1 MVLLSVPEVQNWLG
15 RKASQIL
22 SQQLSSR
29 VQIGRVEISLPNRV
43 IVDSLYLWDR
53 NDSLLLSVRRTGAKM
68 EWTPLLTENRISIA
82 NVQLMGAGAHI
93 YQGADSL
100 YNIQFLI
107 DIFSS
112 KDTLNRRPLDL
123 RIGSLIIRRSNLVFD
138 NIAISDI
145 NLTAH
150 LHRLTDDSL
159 SFSLKRLS
167 LREGHGLVL
176 HEMAL
181 EGKATRTHLHLDTLH
196 VIAQLPSNPRYPERV
211 DLHLSASGNEHRVRL
226 HRLEAHSPLY
236 TVSLLANGFVDDVL
250 SHPSIVLLIEHF
262 SASNLPNRLQA
273 LGEVGVE
280 GSLYTNLHD
289 HQLDIS
295 ASTALGRLSLRGNL
309 KDNNNFSA
317 SLTTDTLLL
326 SPLTRGTGVA
336 SLHRS
341 MVRIDAQ
348 GCIKGAD
355 GQPQI
360 SANLSAPLIQFS
372 GYTLHG
378 LSAQASRTRHDT
390 EISLAL
396 SDPHGALKAQLNIPG
411 DRWQQTAA
419 DITVDN
425 FQWNRE
431 GDKIPMQPADLHI
444 THDYYDNSHH
454 LLLNSNNIQLQATG
468 QLEDSIDFVLTF
480 IDTVLVRKFADV
492 DLRIPQ
498 QGILVGTLTIAPQFD
513 LLKSRLRAQLEVP
526 QINYGKETLSNTQL
540 QLNYTPDAL
549 NGTFYTEREMPS
561 GSTAFD
567 LSVENSE
574 NRLHALFSWNN
585 NNGPRQQGT
594 VDATA
599 LLNRDSLEKSDFR
612 LWIAPSELVINDSV
626 WQVHSGAV
634 RWYKGVAEVNGLGV
648 SQNDRHLTVNGRV
661 SKDPADTLRAS
672 FHDINV
678 AYIMDL
684 VKFHDVLFGGNA
696 SGEAVLTGLMS
707 NPVVDARAH
716 VTDFTFNNTP
726 EGTVDARLVWGQ
738 TPGTLD
744 IEGHV
749 FDEAEGMD
757 TYVSGLVVPG
767 KKPDSR
773 LHLDIDTKHFDLGFL
788 NYFTEGILGDLH
800 GHTSGKAFVGG
811 PLGQINLAGR
821 LRLEDLSV
829 YVPYTGVR
837 YLMTGIGEDSVLL
850 EPNHIYLRNARI
862 MDVHGEMASDIHN
875 GLLQGHIQHN
885 CFKNLRYDFSLDG
898 RNLLL
903 YDMKTFDDQPFYG
916 TLFSTG
922 NVHLFGGE
930 GKLQVDASIA
940 PEKGSSLTYNVDT
953 PGGVTNSDFI
963 TYVDRSTVDSLQ
975 HHEEVSVTSS
985 ARDLSKISTDIRVNI
1000 DMNMSP
1006 AMRMRLLMNRKSD
1019 DLIDIGGEGR
1029 LLANFHNKGH
1039 FNLYGTYTISDGIYN
1054 LSFQEIIRK
1063 NFTFRPGGTVSFAGP
1078 PLNAV
1083 LNLQAAYTVPN
1094 VSLNDLGSSSL
1105 GFNNTRVDCLM
1116 NVTGRAASPVITFD
1130 FDLPNATEDEKRIVH
1145 SMVSTEEERNMQVIY
1160 LLGVGRF
1167 YSYQAQAQQ
1176 GTAGQTGTAMYS
1188 FMASTLSQR
1197 FNKLLG
1203 NAIGSNNWN
1212 FGANV
1217 RTGSTGWDNVDVE
1230 GMLSGRLLDNR
1241 LLINGNFGYRE
1252 SYYTTRNIITDVD
1265 VQYLLTRNGSIAI
1278 KGYNKTN
1285 DRYFV
1290 QNSFNTQGIGIQ
1302 LQKEFNR
1309 FNQLFRHTRRTP
1321 AKVKGKT
1328 TRDTEKTTET
1338 KTKKSAQP

>member
-43 IVDSLYLWDR
+43 VVDSLYLWDR

-159 SFSLKRLS
+159 SLSLKRLS

-250 SHPSIVLLIEHF
+250 SHPSIVLLIEHL
-262 SASNLPNRLQA
+262 SASNLPDRLQA

-549 NGTFYTEREMPS
+549 NGTLYTEREMPS

-574 NRLHALFSWNN
+574 DRLHALFSWNN

-599 LLNRDSLEKSDFR
+599 LLNRDSLGKSDFR

-975 HHEEVSVTSS
+975 HYEEVSVTSS

>member
-1 MVLLSVPEVQNWLG
+1 MLLSVPEVQNWLG
-15 RKASQIL
+15 RKASNIL
-22 SQQLSSR
+22 SRQLSTR
-29 VQIGRVEISLPNRV
+29 VSIGRVEISLPNRV
-43 IVDSLYLWDR
+43 VVDSLYLWDR
-53 NDSLLLSVRRTGAKM
+53 NDSLLLSVRRAGAKM

-82 NVQLMGAGAHI
+82 NAQLMGAKAHI

-107 DIFSS
+107 DTFSS
-112 KDTLNRRPLDL
+112 KDTINRRPLDL
-123 RIGSLIIRRSNLVFD
+123 RIGSLIIRRSNVVFND
-138 NIAISDI
+138 FSVSDI

-159 SFSLKRLS
+159 SLSLKRLS

-176 HEMAL
+176 HEMGVEA
-181 EGKATRTHLHLDTLH
+181 EATRSRLSLDTLY
-196 VIAQLPSNPRYPERV
+196 VNAQLPPHQHYPERV
-211 DLHLSASGNEHRVRL
+211 NLLLSASGDERRIRL

-236 TVSLLANGFVDDVL
+236 TFSLLANGFVDDVL
-250 SHPSIVLLIEHF
+250 SHPSFVLLIDRI
-262 SASNLPNRLQA
+262 SAADLPDRLQA
-273 LGEVGVE
+273 LGQVGIE
-280 GSLYTNLHD
+280 GRLHSNLHD
-289 HQLDIS
+289 HQVDIS
-295 ASTALGRLSLRGNL
+295 ASTALGHLSLRGNL
-309 KDNNNFSA
+309 TDNNNFTA

-326 SPLTRGTGVA
+326 SPLTQGTGA
-336 SLHRS
+336 SSLHRS
-341 MVRIDAQ
+341 MVRLDAQ
-348 GCIKGAD
+348 GRIKGA
-355 GQPQI
+355 GGLPQLT
-360 SANLSAPLIQFS
+360 ADLSVPLVQFS
-372 GYTLHG
+372 GYTLHN
-378 LSAQASRTRHDT
+378 LSLQASRTLRDT
-390 EISLAL
+390 EMSLAL
-396 SDPHGALKAQLNIPG
+396 NDQHGALTAQLNIPG

-419 DITVDN
+419 DIMVDN

-431 GDKIPMQPADLHI
+431 GDEILMQPTDLHI
-444 THDYYDNSHH
+444 THDFYENSHH
-454 LLLNSNNIQLQATG
+454 LSLKSNDIQLQATG
-468 QLEDSIDFVLTF
+468 LLEDSVDFVLTF
-480 IDTVLVRKFADV
+480 MDTVLVRKFAGV

-498 QGILVGTLTIAPQFD
+498 QGILVGTLSPAPRFD
-513 LLKSRLRAQLEVP
+513 WLKSRLKAQLEVP
-526 QINYGKETLSNTQL
+526 QVCYSKETLSNTQL
-540 QLNYTPDAL
+540 QLDYAPDAL
-549 NGTFYTEREMPS
+549 KGTLYTEREMLN

-567 LSVENSE
+567 FSVENSDD
-574 NRLHALFSWNN
+574 RLHALFSWNN
-585 NNGPRQQGT
+585 NSGPRQHGT
-594 VDATA
+594 VDAAA
-599 LLNRDSLEKSDFR
+599 LINRDSLGKSDFR
-612 LWIAPSELVINDSV
+612 LWIAPSELVISDTV
-626 WQVHSGAV
+626 WQVHPGTV
-634 RWYKGVAEVNGLGV
+634 RWHEGAAEVNGLGF

-661 SKDPADTLRAS
+661 SKNPADTLLAS
-672 FHDINV
+672 FRDINV

-684 VKFHDVLFGGNA
+684 VKFRSVLFGGNA
-696 SGEAVLTGLMS
+696 SGEAVLTGLMDK
-707 NPVVDARAH
+707 PVVDARAH
-716 VTDFTFNNTP
+716 VTDFTFNHTP
-726 EGTVDARLVWGQ
+726 EGTVDARLVWGR

-749 FDEAEGMD
+749 YDEDKGMD

-788 NYFTEGILGDLH
+788 NYFTEGILGDLN

-811 PLGQINLAGR
+811 PLGKINLAGR
-821 LRLEDLSV
+821 LHLEDLSV

-837 YLMTGIGEDSVLL
+837 YLMAGIGEDSVLL
-850 EPNHIYLRNARI
+850 EPNHIYLRNAHI
-862 MDVHGEMASDIHN
+862 MDVHGELASDIHN
-875 GLLQGHIQHN
+875 GLLQGHIQHD

-898 RNLLL
+898 SNLLL
-903 YDMKTFDDQPFYG
+903 YDIKTFDDQPFYG

-930 GKLQVDASIA
+930 GKLQVDAAIA

-953 PGGVTNSDFI
+953 PSGVTNSDFI
-963 TYVDRSTVDSLQ
+963 TYVDRTTIDSLRN
-975 HHEEVSVTSS
+975 HEDVSITSS
-985 ARDLSKISTDIRVNI
+985 ARDLSKLSTDIRVNI

-1006 AMRMRLLMNRKSD
+1006 DMRVRLLMNRKSD

-1029 LLANFHNKGH
+1029 LLANFHNKGR
-1039 FNLYGTYTISDGIYN
+1039 FNLYGTYTIADGIYN

-1176 GTAGQTGTAMYS
+1176 GTGQTGTAMYS

-1230 GMLSGRLLDNR
+1230 GMLSGRLFDNR
-1241 LLINGNFGYRE
+1241 LLVNGNFGYRE

-1265 VQYLLTRNGSIAI
+1265 VQYLLTRNGSVAI

-1309 FNQLFRHTRRTP
+1309 FSQLFRRTRRTP
-1321 AKVKGKT
+1321 AKTGTTVK
-1328 TRDTEKTTET
+1328 T
-1338 KTKKSAQP
+1338 KTKTETENKESAQP

>member
-1 MVLLSVPEVQNWLG
+1 MLLSVPEVQKWLG
-15 RKASQIL
+15 REASHIL
-22 SQQLSSR
+22 SKQLSSR
-29 VQIGRVEISLPNRV
+29 VHIGRVEISLPNRV
-43 IVDSLYLWDR
+43 VVDSLYLWDR
-53 NDSLLLSVRRTGAKM
+53 NDSLLLSVRRAGAKM

-82 NVQLMGAGAHI
+82 NAQLMGAGAHI
-93 YQGADSL
+93 YQGPDSL

-107 DIFSS
+107 DTFSS

-123 RIGSLIIRRSNLVFD
+123 RIGSLIIRRSNVVFND
-138 NIAISDI
+138 IAISDI

-159 SFSLKRLS
+159 SLTLKRLS

-176 HEMAL
+176 HEMAV
-181 EGKATRTHLHLDTLH
+181 EGQATRTRLYLDTLS
-196 VIAQLPSNPRYPERV
+196 INAQLPSHPRFPENI
-211 DLHLSASGNEHRVRL
+211 DLRLSASGNERRIRL

-236 TVSLLANGFVDDVL
+236 TVSFLANGFIDDVL
-250 SHPSIVLLIEHF
+250 SHPSFVLLIDRL
-262 SASNLPNRLQA
+262 SATDLPDRLQA
-273 LGEVGVE
+273 LGKVDVK
-280 GSLYTNLHD
+280 GSLHSNLHD
-289 HQLDIS
+289 HQVDIS
-295 ASTALGRLSLRGNL
+295 TSTALGRFSLIGSL
-309 KDNNNFSA
+309 KDNNDFTA

-326 SPLTRGTGVA
+326 SPLTRGTGAA

-341 MVRIDAQ
+341 MARLEAK
-348 GCIKGAD
+348 GKIKGAD
-355 GQPQI
+355 GLPQLT
-360 SANLSAPLIQFS
+360 ANLSAPLVQFS
-372 GYTLHG
+372 GYTLRD

-396 SDPHGALKAQLNIPG
+396 NDPHGALTAQLNIPG

-419 DITVDN
+419 DIMVDN

-431 GDKIPMQPADLHI
+431 GDEILMQPTDLHI
-444 THDYYDNSHH
+444 THKYYENAHH
-454 LLLNSNNIQLQATG
+454 LLLNSKDIQLQATG
-468 QLEDSIDFVLTF
+468 QLEDSIDFALTF
-480 IDTVLVRKFADV
+480 MDTLLVRKFAGI

-498 QGILVGTLTIAPQFD
+498 QGILVGTFSPAPRFD
-513 LLKSRLRAQLEVP
+513 WLKSRLRAQLEVP
-526 QINYGKETLSNTQL
+526 QVSYGKETLSNTQL
-540 QLNYTPDAL
+540 QLNYAPDDL
-549 NGTFYTEREMPS
+549 KGTLYTEREMPS

-574 NRLHALFSWNN
+574 DRLHALFSWNN

-599 LLNRDSLEKSDFR
+599 LLNRDSLGKSDFR
-612 LWIAPSELVINDSV
+612 LWVAPSELVISDSV
-626 WQVHSGAV
+626 WQVHPGAV
-634 RWYKGVAEVNGLGV
+634 RWHEGVAEVDGLGV

-672 FHDINV
+672 FRDVNV
-678 AYIMDL
+678 GYIMDL
-684 VKFHDVLFGGNA
+684 VKFHSVLFGGNA
-696 SGEAVLTGLMS
+696 SGEAILTGLMS
-707 NPVVDARAH
+707 NPVADARAH

-726 EGTVDARLVWGQ
+726 EGTVDARLVWGR

-749 FDEAEGMD
+749 YDEAEGMD

-767 KKPDSR
+767 KRPDSR

-788 NYFTEGILGDLH
+788 NYFTEGILGDLR
-800 GHTSGKAFVGG
+800 GHVSGKAFVGG
-811 PLGQINLAGR
+811 PMGKINLAGR
-821 LRLEDLSV
+821 LHLEDLSV

-837 YLMTGIGEDSVLL
+837 YLMAGIGEDSVLL
-850 EPNHIYLRNARI
+850 EPNHIYLRNAHI
-862 MDVHGEMASDIHN
+862 MDVHGELASDIHN
-875 GLLQGHIQHN
+875 GLLQGHMQHD

-898 RNLLL
+898 SNLLL

-930 GKLQVDASIA
+930 GKLQVDAAIA

-963 TYVDRSTVDSLQ
+963 TYVDRAVVDSLR
-975 HHEEVSVTSS
+975 HTEDVSVTSS
-985 ARDLSKISTDIRVNI
+985 ARDLSKLSTDIRVNI
-1000 DMNMSP
+1000 DMDMSP
-1006 AMRMRLLMNRKSD
+1006 SMRLRLLMNRKSD

-1029 LLANFHNKGH
+1029 LLANFHNKGR
-1039 FNLYGTYTISDGIYN
+1039 FNLYGTFTIVDGIYN

-1203 NAIGSNNWN
+1203 SAIGSNNWN

-1230 GMLSGRLLDNR
+1230 GMLSGRLFDNR
-1241 LLINGNFGYRE
+1241 LLVNGNFGYRE

-1302 LQKEFNR
+1302 FQKEFNR
-1309 FNQLFRHTRRTP
+1309 FNQLFRRTRRTP
-1321 AKVKGKT
+1321 AKAKAKT
-1328 TRDTEKTTET
+1328 QRETET
-1338 KTKKSAQP
+1338 TTDSESKESAQP

>member
-159 SFSLKRLS
+159 SLSLKRLS

-250 SHPSIVLLIEHF
+250 SHPSIVLLIEHL
-262 SASNLPNRLQA
+262 SASNLPDRLQA

-549 NGTFYTEREMPS
+549 NGTLYTEREMPS

-574 NRLHALFSWNN
+574 DRLHALFSWNN

-599 LLNRDSLEKSDFR
+599 LLNRDSLGKSDFR

-749 FDEAEGMD
+749 FDKAEGMD

-885 CFKNLRYDFSLDG
+885 CFKNLRYDFSLNG

-975 HHEEVSVTSS
+975 HYEEVSVTSS

>member
-1 MVLLSVPEVQNWLG
+1 MQNWIG
-15 RKASQIL
+15 RKASHIL
-22 SQQLSSR
+22 SQQLSTR
-29 VQIGRVEISLPNRV
+29 VHIGRVEISLPNRV
-43 IVDSLYLWDR
+43 VVDSLYLWDR

-82 NVQLMGAGAHI
+82 NAQLMGAGAHI
-93 YQGADSL
+93 YQDPDSL

-107 DIFSS
+107 DLFSS

-123 RIGSLIIRRSNLVFD
+123 RIGSLIIRRSNVIFN
-138 NIAISDI
+138 NISISDI

-159 SFSLKRLS
+159 SLSLKRLS
-167 LREGHGLVL
+167 LREGHGLL
-176 HEMAL
+176 LNEMVV
-181 EGKATRTHLHLDTLH
+181 EGQATRTRLHLDTLRMD
-196 VIAQLPSNPRYPERV
+196 AYLPPIPRFPENVSLR
-211 DLHLSASGNEHRVRL
+211 LNASGNERRIRL

-236 TVSLLANGFVDDVL
+236 TISLLANGFVNDVL
-250 SHPSIVLLIEHF
+250 SHPSFVLFIDRL
-262 SASNLPNRLQA
+262 SASDLPDRLQS
-273 LGEVGVE
+273 LGEVGVK
-280 GSLYTNLHD
+280 GSLHSNLHN
-289 HQLDIS
+289 HEVDIS

-309 KDNNNFSA
+309 KNNNDFTA

-341 MVRIDAQ
+341 MVRLEAE
-348 GCIKGAD
+348 GRIKGTNGLPQFTAD
-355 GQPQI
+355 
-360 SANLSAPLIQFS
+360 LSAPLVQFS
-372 GYTLHG
+372 NYTLRG
-378 LSAQASRTRHDT
+378 LSAQASRTRRDT
-390 EISLAL
+390 EISLTL
-396 SDPHGALKAQLNIPG
+396 NDPHGALNAQLSIPD

-419 DITVDN
+419 DISVEN
-425 FQWNRE
+425 FRWNRE
-431 GDKIPMQPADLHI
+431 GDDIIMPSTDLHI
-444 THDYYDNSHH
+444 THEYYDNAHH
-454 LLLNSNNIQLQATG
+454 FMLSSSDIQLQATG
-468 QLEDSIDFVLTF
+468 QLEDSIDFAFTF
-480 IDTVLVRKFADV
+480 MDTVLVRKFAGV

-498 QGILVGTLTIAPQFD
+498 QGILVGTLSLAPRFD
-513 LLKSRLRAQLEVP
+513 WLKSRLRAQLEIP
-526 QINYGKETLSNTQL
+526 QVNYGNETLSHTQL
-540 QLNYTPDAL
+540 QLNYAPDAL
-549 NGTFYTEREMPS
+549 KGTLYTEREMPS

-567 LSVENSE
+567 LSIENSDE
-574 NRLHALFSWNN
+574 RLHALFSWNN

-599 LLNRDSLEKSDFR
+599 LIGRDSLGERDYR
-612 LWIAPSELVINDSV
+612 LWIAPSEVVINDTI
-626 WQVHSGAV
+626 WQVHPGTV
-634 RWYKGVAEVNGLGV
+634 RWHEGMVDVGGLGF
-648 SQNDRHLTVNGRV
+648 SQNDRHVTVNGRV
-661 SKDPADTLRAS
+661 SKNPADTLHAYFR
-672 FHDINV
+672 DVNV

-684 VKFHDVLFGGNA
+684 VKFHSVLFGGNA
-696 SGEAVLTGLMS
+696 SGEAILTGLMD
-707 NPVVDARAH
+707 NPVVDARAR

-726 EGTVDARLVWGQ
+726 EGTVDARLVWGR

-744 IEGHV
+744 LDGHV
-749 FDEAEGMD
+749 YDEAQGMD

-767 KKPDSR
+767 KRPDSR

-788 NYFTEGILGDLH
+788 NYFTEGILGDLR

-811 PLGQINLAGR
+811 PLGAINLAGR

-837 YLMTGIGEDSVLL
+837 YLMAGIGEDSVLL
-850 EPNHIYLRNARI
+850 EPNHIYLRNAHI
-862 MDVHGEMASDIHN
+862 MDVHGELASDIHN
-875 GLLQGHIQHN
+875 GLLQGHIQHD
-885 CFKNLRYDFSLDG
+885 CFKDLRYDFSLAG
-898 RNLLL
+898 SNLLL

-930 GKLQVDASIA
+930 GKLQVDAAIA

-953 PGGVTNSDFI
+953 PSGVTNSDFI
-963 TYVDRSTVDSLQ
+963 TYVDRAVIDSLR
-975 HHEEVSVTSS
+975 HYEDAPTTSS
-985 ARDLSKISTDIRVNI
+985 ARDLSQLSTDIRVNI
-1000 DMNMSP
+1000 DMDMSP
-1006 AMRMRLLMNRKSD
+1006 AMRLRLLMNRKSD
-1019 DLIDIGGEGR
+1019 DLIYIGGEGR
-1029 LLANFHNKGH
+1029 LLANFHNKGR
-1039 FNLYGTYTISDGIYN
+1039 FNLYGTYTIVDGIYN

-1116 NVTGRAASPVITFD
+1116 NVSGRASSPVITFD

-1176 GTAGQTGTAMYS
+1176 GTGQTGTAMYS

-1203 NAIGSNNWN
+1203 SAIGSNNWN

-1230 GMLSGRLLDNR
+1230 GMLSGRLFDNR
-1241 LLINGNFGYRE
+1241 LLVNGNFGYRE

-1265 VQYLLTRNGSIAI
+1265 VQYLLTRNGSVAI

-1309 FNQLFRHTRRTP
+1309 FNQLFRRTRRTP
-1321 AKVKGKT
+1321 AK
-1328 TRDTEKTTET
+1328 TEKKT
-1338 KTKKSAQP
+1338 KTKTKESAQP